1 MDRTKRCRRCVVT
14 VLFALAAFSL
24 ATISPA
30 AAGAPQKAP
39 ADDPSKADPSKA
51 DPSEADP
58 SKAMCPGLSK
68 SIHQHLAAIATLTK
82 EIERTEKGGAGSLLG
97 LFKQLAGE
105 PYTNPVIAQKRQAI
119 ERKTRLVKDMNGVLV
134 SLGCQS
140 VELPPALNKMA
151 APGK

>member
-1 MDRTKRCRRCVVT
+1 M
-14 VLFALAAFSL
+14 LFSL
-24 ATISPA
+24 VAITLATMTQAAITS

-39 ADDPSKADPSKA
+39 A
-51 DPSEADP
+51 EDP

-68 SIHQHLAAIATLTK
+68 SIHQHLAGIATLTK
-82 EIERTEKGGAGSLLG
+82 EIEATEKGGAGSLLG
-97 LFKQLAGE
+97 LFKKLAGE

-134 SLGCQS
+134 SLGCHP
-140 VELPPALNKMA
+140 VELPPALNKVA